1 MSSNGTWEPWTSL
14 VTNYVYP
21 DISTPDFL
29 SIMVP
34 IPDNVRIDYLID
46 TIVKQEKAVLLIGKL
61 HHLL

>member
-61 HHLL
+61 